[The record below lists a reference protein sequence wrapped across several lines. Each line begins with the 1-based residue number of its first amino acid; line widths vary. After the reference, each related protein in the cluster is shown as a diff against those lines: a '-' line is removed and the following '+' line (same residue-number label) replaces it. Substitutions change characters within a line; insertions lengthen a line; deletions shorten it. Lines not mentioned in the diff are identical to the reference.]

1 MQVDVMRDS
10 ASSLPIS
17 FEEVAFRAGNGSGK
31 TTLIKLAMGL
41 LSPTAGR
48 IRPAYAAFAG
58 RRIAIVFQKPVML
71 RRSAVAN
78 VMFSLT
84 TAGRRAD
91 ASAAARLLARV
102 GLEPWHCALHDGCPA
117 ASSSAPSPGPRLGAR
132 TGSVVSRRADGQPR
146 SRGHQGRGG
155 HCRAHRGRRREDSD
169 GDP

>member
-17 FEEVAFRAGNGSGK
+17 FEEVAFRAGDIPILVGVNLSIIAGPPTVLIGPNGSGK

-102 GLEPWHCALHDGCPA
+102 GLEHWHCALHDGCPA
-117 ASSSAPSPGPRLGAR
+117 ASSSA
-132 TGSVVSRRADGQPR
+132 
-146 SRGHQGRGG
+146 
-155 HCRAHRGRRREDSD
+155 
-169 GDP
+169 